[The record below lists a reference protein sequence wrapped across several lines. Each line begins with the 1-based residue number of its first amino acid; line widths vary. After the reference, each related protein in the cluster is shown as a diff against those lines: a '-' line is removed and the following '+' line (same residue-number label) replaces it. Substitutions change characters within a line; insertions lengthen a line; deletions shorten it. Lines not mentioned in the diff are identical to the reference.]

1 MLLICTTWIFSLKS
15 LCLWNYEFLLELMS
29 RSMLN
34 NLHDKYLS
42 LVKTITLSDIL
53 LDIKPGI
60 KFISLFD
67 NYPSPF
73 TSM

>member
-1 MLLICTTWIFSLKS
+1 
-15 LCLWNYEFLLELMS
+15 
-29 RSMLN
+29 MLN